1 MAQYDTMQGPAPQR
15 RRSNSPGGLTIVTLV
30 ISVIAL
36 ITSTT
41 AIVLVL
47 QGGAAPAAVAQ
58 AVKTSTSPASEE
70 STAATRPSP
79 SPSPTQPRTE
89 AGARAAAQVTF
100 DLYSAGQYGRFWD
113 HWSSGAQGVVS
124 RADYV
129 RRFKLC
135 PPIAEGL
142 RFEITDVVVSGTT
155 AKVTTGRSI
164 ITTTYDF
171 AYQRG
176 AWRYIPLAKTRQEYW
191 TKTIDELVA
200 ADRAQGLCG

>member
-1 MAQYDTMQGPAPQR
+1 MAQYDTMQGAAPQR
-15 RRSNSPGGLTIVTLV
+15 RRSNSPGGLTIVALV
-30 ISVIAL
+30 VSVIAL
-36 ITSTT
+36 ITSAT
-41 AIVLVL
+41 AIVLGF
-47 QGGAAPAAVAQ
+47 QSGAAPAAVAQ
-58 AVKTSTSPASEE
+58 AAKTSAPAGEE
-70 STAATRPSP
+70 STAAARP

-129 RRFKLC
+129 RRFKEC

-142 RFEITDVVVSGTT
+142 RFEITSVSVTGNT
-155 AKVTTGRSI
+155 AKVTTARSI

-176 AWRYIPLAKTRQEYW
+176 AWRYIPLAKTQQEYR